1 MKKNRVLIAGVITAF
16 VALITLSLVSG
27 TWAKYTSKVQGSDT
41 ARVAKWSF
49 NYNGAA
55 LNSETITIDLFKDN
69 YDGTVVAANKV
80 VAPGT
85 KGQTK
90 FELKNM
96 GEVKANAQIVLE
108 ITNLNEI
115 PLTYK
120 VDGVAQEVTGGKI
133 IIDAVE
139 LGIGA
144 EAKTITLSWEWPFE
158 TKDTGGNIIGDTT
171 DTNLGKEGTA
181 TVTVKATV
189 TFTQVD

>member
-1 MKKNRVLIAGVITAF
+1 MKKNRILIAGVITAF

-27 TWAKYTSKVQGSDT
+27 TWAKYTSSVVGSDT

-108 ITNLNEI
+108 ITNLNGI

-133 IIDAVE
+133 VIDAVE

-171 DTNLGKEGTA
+171 DTNLGKEGTS

>member
-1 MKKNRVLIAGVITAF
+1 MKKNRILIVGVITAF

-27 TWAKYTSKVQGSDT
+27 TWAKYTSQVQGSDT

-69 YDGTVVAANKV
+69 YDGSVVAANKV

-85 KGQTK
+85 KGQTT

-108 ITNLNEI
+108 ITNLAGI

-133 IIDAVE
+133 TIDAVE

-144 EAKTITLSWEWPFE
+144 EAKTITLAWEWPFE
-158 TKDTGGNIIGDTT
+158 RTDGDTE
-171 DTNLGKEGTA
+171 DTTLGIAGTA

>member
-1 MKKNRVLIAGVITAF
+1 MKKNRILIAGVITAF

-85 KGQTK
+85 KGKTK
-90 FELKNM
+90 FEIKNM
-96 GEVKANAQIVLE
+96 AEVKAKAQIV
-108 ITNLNEI
+108 
-115 PLTYK
+115 
-120 VDGVAQEVTGGKI
+120 
-133 IIDAVE
+133 
-139 LGIGA
+139 
-144 EAKTITLSWEWPFE
+144 
-158 TKDTGGNIIGDTT
+158 
-171 DTNLGKEGTA
+171 
-181 TVTVKATV
+181 
-189 TFTQVD
+189 

>member
-1 MKKNRVLIAGVITAF
+1 MKKNRILIAGVITAF

-27 TWAKYTSKVQGSDT
+27 TWAKYTSSVVGSDT

-69 YDGTVVAANKV
+69 YDGTVVAENKV
-80 VAPGT
+80 VAKGT
-85 KGQTK
+85 TGQKK
-90 FELKNM
+90 FALQNM

-108 ITNLNEI
+108 ITNLNGI

-133 IIDAVE
+133 VIDAVE

>member
-1 MKKNRVLIAGVITAF
+1 MKKNRILIAGVITAF

-27 TWAKYTSKVQGSDT
+27 TWAKYTSSVVGSDT

-55 LNSETITIDLFKDN
+55 LNSETITIDLFKNN

-108 ITNLNEI
+108 ITNLNGI

-189 TFTQVD
+189 NFTQVD